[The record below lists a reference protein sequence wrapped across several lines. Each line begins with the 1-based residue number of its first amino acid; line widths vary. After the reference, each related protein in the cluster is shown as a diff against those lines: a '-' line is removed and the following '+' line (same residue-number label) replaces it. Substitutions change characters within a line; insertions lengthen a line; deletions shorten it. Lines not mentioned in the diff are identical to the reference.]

1 MLQSCRISWIV
12 RLDVPTIRDRRGRII
27 GWQSLLPRRTDVRRK
42 DDVDVS
48 RTADAT
54 GAPAP

>member
-1 MLQSCRISWIV
+1 M
-12 RLDVPTIRDRRGRII
+12 DVPTIRDRRGRII

-42 DDVDVS
+42 DDVDVR